1 MSRKQSRQVLIL
13 VSLLYLILY
22 IAGSSVRVQ
31 AESGAVYSC
40 TINRSYGNPVTG
52 EIEDSGGE
60 SSYATG
66 QGMVESAVYSQGLME
81 VTDSGNYYL
90 TLRLSLLDYTSG
102 HTFAVQ
108 NVGDSGWMDTSTA
121 VTANGSDG
129 NGSTAD
135 VCMQV
140 PSENCIVRITMYVT
154 PMGRNTVFYV
164 YPTNYCEGNSVG
176 MNPYFVTESGANMDT
191 SSGNEDVSGYA
202 GNSDGTSQNY
212 VNNGN
217 SYDGSSYNNS
227 TAGSSQGQTM
237 QQNTAGNGTQ
247 TGTSQ
252 ANVSETDTNQK
263 ETDQSAKDGDD
274 KNQNT
279 KDENSENQSDQE
291 QKNGT
296 EDSAEGVTSQTSA
309 DSDSDAELNNVQGLS
324 LSTAVGSSS
333 SVSQKTTGE
342 ISVSPYFMLGL
353 TIVISGLILI
363 LAAALVVWYFRK
375 NWRRWGGED
384 DYDEE
389 D

>member
-1 MSRKQSRQVLIL
+1 
-13 VSLLYLILY
+13 
-22 IAGSSVRVQ
+22 
-31 AESGAVYSC
+31 
-40 TINRSYGNPVTG
+40 
-52 EIEDSGGE
+52 
-60 SSYATG
+60 
-66 QGMVESAVYSQGLME
+66 MVESAVYSQGLME

-164 YPTNYCEGNSVG
+164 YPTNYSEGNSVG

-191 SSGNEDVSGYA
+191 SSRNKDVSGYA

-263 ETDQSAKDGDD
+263 ETDQS
-274 KNQNT
+274 T
-279 KDENSENQSDQE
+279 KDEDSENQSAQE
-291 QKNGT
+291 QKTGT
-296 EDSAEGVTSQTSA
+296 EEVTSQTSA
-309 DSDSDAELNNVQGLS
+309 DSDSDAELNNAQGLS

-333 SVSQKTTGE
+333 SVSEKTTGE
-342 ISVSPYFMLGL
+342 ISINPYFMLGL

-363 LAAALVVWYFRK
+363 LAATLVVWYFRK

>member
-1 MSRKQSRQVLIL
+1 MSRKQRRYIL
-13 VSLLYLILY
+13 VLMTMMLY
-22 IAGSSVRVQ
+22 IAGCYISVH

-52 EIEDSGGE
+52 EVEDSGGE

-108 NVGDSGWMDTSTA
+108 NVGDSGWMDTATA

-129 NGSTAD
+129 SGSTAD

-140 PSENCIVRITMYVT
+140 PSENCIVRISMYVS
-154 PMGRNTVFYV
+154 PMGRDAVFYV
-164 YPTNYCEGNSVG
+164 YPTNYSEGNSVG
-176 MNPYFVTESGANMDT
+176 MNPYFVTESGDSGTSYGSENNSGSVVDQTGNTQTSDT
-191 SSGNEDVSGYA
+191 QQSSNNSQALAALQNA
-202 GNSDGTSQNY
+202 GNNTQ
-212 VNNGN
+212 
-217 SYDGSSYNNS
+217 
-227 TAGSSQGQTM
+227 QT
-237 QQNTAGNGTQ
+237 N
-247 TGTSQ
+247 
-252 ANVSETDTNQK
+252 K
-263 ETDQSAKDGDD
+263 EDKNTDQTEKD
-274 KNQNT
+274 KE
-279 KDENSENQSDQE
+279 KQSDQE
-291 QKNGT
+291 QRSDTDNDADNDT
-296 EDSAEGVTSQTSA
+296 LTSAETADSA
-309 DSDSDAELNNVQGLS
+309 DSAGEAELNNAQGLS
-324 LSTAVGSSS
+324 LSTASGSN
-333 SVSQKTTGE
+333 VNVLEKTTGE

-363 LAAALVVWYFRK
+363 LAAALVVWYFRR

-384 DYDEE
+384 DYDDE

>member
-1 MSRKQSRQVLIL
+1 MRRKQSRQVLIL

-164 YPTNYCEGNSVG
+164 YPTNYSEGNSVG

-191 SSGNEDVSGYA
+191 SSRNKDVSGYA

-263 ETDQSAKDGDD
+263 ETDQS
-274 KNQNT
+274 T
-279 KDENSENQSDQE
+279 KDEDSENQSAQE
-291 QKNGT
+291 QKTGT
-296 EDSAEGVTSQTSA
+296 EEVTSQTSA
-309 DSDSDAELNNVQGLS
+309 DSDSDAELNNAQGLS

-333 SVSQKTTGE
+333 SVSEKTTGE
-342 ISVSPYFMLGL
+342 ISINPYFMLGL

-363 LAAALVVWYFRK
+363 LAATLVVWYFRK

>member
-1 MSRKQSRQVLIL
+1 MSRKQCRYIL
-13 VSLLYLILY
+13 VLMTMMLYMAGCY
-22 IAGSSVRVQ
+22 ISVH

-52 EIEDSGGE
+52 EVEDSGGE

-108 NVGDSGWMDTSTA
+108 NVGDSGWMDTATA

-129 NGSTAD
+129 SGSTAD

-140 PSENCIVRITMYVT
+140 PSENCIVKISMYVS
-154 PMGRNTVFYV
+154 PMGRNAVFYV
-164 YPTNYCEGNSVG
+164 YPTNYSEGNSVG
-176 MNPYFVTESGANMDT
+176 MNPYFVTESGDNGT
-191 SSGNEDVSGYA
+191 SYGSENNSGYVADQTGNTQQNSNNSQALTALQNA
-202 GNSDGTSQNY
+202 GNN
-212 VNNGN
+212 
-217 SYDGSSYNNS
+217 
-227 TAGSSQGQTM
+227 A
-237 QQNTAGNGTQ
+237 QQNMEQ
-247 TGTSQ
+247 T
-252 ANVSETDTNQK
+252 ETDEKNAEQTK
-263 ETDQSAKDGDD
+263 ED
-274 KNQNT
+274 KE
-279 KDENSENQSDQE
+279 KQSDQE
-291 QKNGT
+291 QSSDTDNDT
-296 EDSAEGVTSQTSA
+296 LDSADTA
-309 DSDSDAELNNVQGLS
+309 DSAGEAELDNAQGLS
-324 LSTAVGSSS
+324 LSTASESTAN
-333 SVSQKTTGE
+333 VSEKTTGE

-353 TIVISGLILI
+353 TIVISGLILV
-363 LAAALVVWYFRK
+363 LAAALVVWYFRR

>member
-1 MSRKQSRQVLIL
+1 MSRKQRRYIL
-13 VSLLYLILY
+13 VLMTMMLYMAGCY
-22 IAGSSVRVQ
+22 ISVH
-31 AESGAVYSC
+31 AESGAIYSC

-52 EIEDSGGE
+52 EVEDSGGE

-108 NVGDSGWMDTSTA
+108 NVGDSGWMDTATA

-129 NGSTAD
+129 SGSTAD

-140 PSENCIVRITMYVT
+140 PSENCIVRISMYVS
-154 PMGRNTVFYV
+154 PMGRDAVFYV
-164 YPTNYCEGNSVG
+164 YPTNYSEGNSVG
-176 MNPYFVTESGANMDT
+176 MNPYFVTESGDNGT
-191 SSGNEDVSGYA
+191 SYGSENNSGYVA
-202 GNSDGTSQNY
+202 DQTGNTQASNTQQNS
-212 VNNGN
+212 N
-217 SYDGSSYNNS
+217 SNNS
-227 TAGSSQGQTM
+227 QALTALQNAGSNV
-237 QQNTAGNGTQ
+237 QQNMEQ
-247 TGTSQ
+247 T
-252 ANVSETDTNQK
+252 ETDEKNAEQTEEDK
-263 ETDQSAKDGDD
+263 EKQSA
-274 KNQNT
+274 
-279 KDENSENQSDQE
+279 QE
-291 QKNGT
+291 QSSDTDNDT
-296 EDSAEGVTSQTSA
+296 LDSADTADAA
-309 DSDSDAELNNVQGLS
+309 DSAGEAELDNAQGLS
-324 LSTAVGSSS
+324 LSTASGSTTN
-333 SVSQKTTGE
+333 VSEKTTGE

-363 LAAALVVWYFRK
+363 LAAALVVWYFRR

>member
-22 IAGSSVRVQ
+22 IAGYSVRVQ

-90 TLRLSLLDYTSG
+90 TLCLSLLDYTSG

-164 YPTNYCEGNSVG
+164 YPTNYSEGNNVG
-176 MNPYFVTESGANMDT
+176 MNPYFVTESGANMET

-227 TAGSSQGQTM
+227 TAGSSQGQIM
-237 QQNTAGNGTQ
+237 QQNTAGNGTH

-263 ETDQSAKDGDD
+263 ETDQSTKDGDD

-279 KDENSENQSDQE
+279 KNEDSENQSDQE
-291 QKNGT
+291 QKTGT
-296 EDSAEGVTSQTSA
+296 EEVTSQTSA
-309 DSDSDAELNNVQGLS
+309 DFDSDAELNNAQGLS

-333 SVSQKTTGE
+333 SVSEKTTGE
-342 ISVSPYFMLGL
+342 ISISPYFMLGL

-363 LAAALVVWYFRK
+363 LAATLVVWYFRK

>member
-1 MSRKQSRQVLIL
+1 MSRKQRRYIL
-13 VSLLYLILY
+13 VLMTMMLYMAGCY
-22 IAGSSVRVQ
+22 ISVH

-52 EIEDSGGE
+52 EVEDSGGE

-108 NVGDSGWMDTSTA
+108 NVGDSGWMDTATA

-129 NGSTAD
+129 SGSTAD

-140 PSENCIVRITMYVT
+140 PSENCIVRISMYVS
-154 PMGRNTVFYV
+154 PMGRDAVFYV
-164 YPTNYCEGNSVG
+164 YPTNYSEGNSVG
-176 MNPYFVTESGANMDT
+176 MNPYFVTESGDNGT
-191 SSGNEDVSGYA
+191 SYGSENNSGYVA
-202 GNSDGTSQNY
+202 DQTGNTQASNTQQN
-212 VNNGN
+212 
-217 SYDGSSYNNS
+217 SNNS
-227 TAGSSQGQTM
+227 QALTALQNAGSNA
-237 QQNTAGNGTQ
+237 QQNMEQ
-247 TGTSQ
+247 T
-252 ANVSETDTNQK
+252 ETDEKNAEQTK
-263 ETDQSAKDGDD
+263 ED
-274 KNQNT
+274 KE
-279 KDENSENQSDQE
+279 KKSDQE
-291 QKNGT
+291 QSSDTDNDT
-296 EDSAEGVTSQTSA
+296 LDSADTADAA
-309 DSDSDAELNNVQGLS
+309 DSASEAELDNAQGLS
-324 LSTAVGSSS
+324 LSTASGSTAN
-333 SVSQKTTGE
+333 VSEKTTGE

-363 LAAALVVWYFRK
+363 LAAALVVWYFRR

>member
-1 MSRKQSRQVLIL
+1 MSRKQRRYIL
-13 VSLLYLILY
+13 VLMIMMLYMAGCY
-22 IAGSSVRVQ
+22 ISVH

-52 EIEDSGGE
+52 EVEDSGGE

-108 NVGDSGWMDTSTA
+108 NVGDSGWMDTATA

-129 NGSTAD
+129 SGSTAD

-140 PSENCIVRITMYVT
+140 PSENCIVKISMYVS
-154 PMGRNTVFYV
+154 PMGRNAVFYV
-164 YPTNYCEGNSVG
+164 YPTNYSEGNSVG
-176 MNPYFVTESGANMDT
+176 MNPYFVTESGDNGT
-191 SSGNEDVSGYA
+191 SYGSENNSGYVADQTGNTQTSNTQQNSNSNNSQALTALQNA
-202 GNSDGTSQNY
+202 GNN
-212 VNNGN
+212 
-217 SYDGSSYNNS
+217 
-227 TAGSSQGQTM
+227 A
-237 QQNTAGNGTQ
+237 QQNMEQ
-247 TGTSQ
+247 T
-252 ANVSETDTNQK
+252 ETDEKNAEQTK
-263 ETDQSAKDGDD
+263 ED
-274 KNQNT
+274 KE
-279 KDENSENQSDQE
+279 KKSDQE
-291 QKNGT
+291 QSSDTDNDT
-296 EDSAEGVTSQTSA
+296 LDSADTADAA
-309 DSDSDAELNNVQGLS
+309 DSAGEAELDNAQGLS
-324 LSTAVGSSS
+324 LSTASGSTANISE
-333 SVSQKTTGE
+333 KTTGE

-353 TIVISGLILI
+353 TVVISGLILI
-363 LAAALVVWYFRK
+363 LAAALVVWYFRR

>member
-164 YPTNYCEGNSVG
+164 YPTNYSEGNSVG

-191 SSGNEDVSGYA
+191 SSRNKDVSGY
-202 GNSDGTSQNY
+202 
-212 VNNGN
+212 
-217 SYDGSSYNNS
+217 
-227 TAGSSQGQTM
+227 AGSSQGQTM

-263 ETDQSAKDGDD
+263 ETDKSTKDGDD

-279 KDENSENQSDQE
+279 KDEDSENQSAQE
-291 QKNGT
+291 QKTGT
-296 EDSAEGVTSQTSA
+296 EEVTSQTSA
-309 DSDSDAELNNVQGLS
+309 DSDSDAELNNAQGLS

-333 SVSQKTTGE
+333 SVSEKTTGE
-342 ISVSPYFMLGL
+342 ISINPYFMLGL

-363 LAAALVVWYFRK
+363 LAATLVVWYFRK

>member
-1 MSRKQSRQVLIL
+1 MSRKQRRYIL
-13 VSLLYLILY
+13 VLMTMMLYMAGCY
-22 IAGSSVRVQ
+22 ISVH

-52 EIEDSGGE
+52 EVEDSGGE

-108 NVGDSGWMDTSTA
+108 NVGDSGWMDTATA

-129 NGSTAD
+129 SGSTAD

-140 PSENCIVRITMYVT
+140 PSENCIVRISMYVSS
-154 PMGRNTVFYV
+154 MGRDAVFYV
-164 YPTNYCEGNSVG
+164 YPTNYSEGNSVG
-176 MNPYFVTESGANMDT
+176 MNPYFVTESGDNGT
-191 SSGNEDVSGYA
+191 SYGSENNSGYVA
-202 GNSDGTSQNY
+202 DQTGNTQASNTQQN
-212 VNNGN
+212 
-217 SYDGSSYNNS
+217 SNNS
-227 TAGSSQGQTM
+227 QALTALQNAGSNA
-237 QQNTAGNGTQ
+237 QQNMEQ
-247 TGTSQ
+247 T
-252 ANVSETDTNQK
+252 ETDEKNAEQTK
-263 ETDQSAKDGDD
+263 ED
-274 KNQNT
+274 KE
-279 KDENSENQSDQE
+279 KKSDQE
-291 QKNGT
+291 QSSDTDNDT
-296 EDSAEGVTSQTSA
+296 LDSADTADAA
-309 DSDSDAELNNVQGLS
+309 DSASEAELDNAQGLS
-324 LSTAVGSSS
+324 LSTASGSTAN
-333 SVSQKTTGE
+333 VSEKTTGE

-363 LAAALVVWYFRK
+363 LAAALVVWYFRR